1 LTGHHSLIVRQVPR
15 SVDCRALMALLRV
28 AISQCSTSFLGLGG
42 GGWHAGGSLSAVRDV
57 LICAPRHQH
66 DDDPDDDRHRGH
78 DWHRNIN
85 MHSCPSDDLPWGR
98 DRGAR
103 HRTHSPRV
111 HRGGRCHGVVDI
123 RSDVCGQSMSC
134 SPGWHRAR
142 QSPRRDDEGRDRRR
156 SVSSTHP
163 MFHQHSTGKARSD
176 GMNEESGVHM
186 AGASR
191 QMTLP
196 AISEGKGVGSRTF
209 PDLFVDSLATA
220 VATTPTTDNFHSW
233 MGMDPM
239 LLETQGCTVGT
250 HDTVS
255 PDYTPVSAEWISPI
269 SEDLQTMV

>member
-1 LTGHHSLIVRQVPR
+1 
-15 SVDCRALMALLRV
+15 
-28 AISQCSTSFLGLGG
+28 
-42 GGWHAGGSLSAVRDV
+42 
-57 LICAPRHQH
+57 
-66 DDDPDDDRHRGH
+66 
-78 DWHRNIN
+78 
-85 MHSCPSDDLPWGR
+85 
-98 DRGAR
+98 
-103 HRTHSPRV
+103 
-111 HRGGRCHGVVDI
+111 
-123 RSDVCGQSMSC
+123 
-134 SPGWHRAR
+134 
-142 QSPRRDDEGRDRRR
+142 
-156 SVSSTHP
+156 
-163 MFHQHSTGKARSD
+163 
-176 GMNEESGVHM
+176 MNEESGVHM